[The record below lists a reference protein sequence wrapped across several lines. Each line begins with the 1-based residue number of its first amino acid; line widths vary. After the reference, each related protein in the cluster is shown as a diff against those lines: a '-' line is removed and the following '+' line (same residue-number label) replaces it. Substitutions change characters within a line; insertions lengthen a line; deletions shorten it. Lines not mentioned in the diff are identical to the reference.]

1 MVDGAFNEYI
11 DQCNGAMWLWA
22 ASGWSSVGG
31 LRRVDFEGGLS
42 LKPCIP

>member
-11 DQCNGAMWLWA
+11 DQCNGAMWLLGRKWMD
-22 ASGWSSVGG
+22 SVGG
-31 LRRVDFEGGLS
+31 LRRMDFEGGLS